1 MGSSCNC
8 SVRVI
13 EKDEEKSNQRG
24 STFKKTQGSLS
35 TKNFSSVYNLY
46 EYNNTKYNHNNLIV
60 YTNINNFTNDFVVID
75 EQLKDSIHNSLY
87 KNPGIGIGY
96 SKGYK
101 LDFQNQDKFFI
112 LLDGDV
118 ELYCLIDGHGPF
130 GNIIAQ
136 IIQDRFFKEITE
148 SVFDEAFESDY
159 ERIFRSLFENTHNSI
174 IRKEEKYRDQYDTY
188 LSGAAVTLVVK
199 KDNSLYIAN
208 VGNVMAYIIYC
219 DKFYNYGYKSKQLV
233 INDSNFKAENTLQG
247 ALNMQSAFNK
257 NFTSGLES
265 KIYLCRQ

>member
-13 EKDEEKSNQRG
+13 EKDEEKSKDRHSSLKKNQALIG
-24 STFKKTQGSLS
+24 

-60 YTNINNFTNDFVVID
+60 YTNINNFQNDFVVID
-75 EQLKDSIHNSLY
+75 ETLKDSIHTSLY

-118 ELYCLIDGHGPF
+118 EIYCLIDGHGPF

-136 IIQDRFFKEITE
+136 IIQDKFFKEITQ
-148 SVFDEAFESDY
+148 SVFVENFESEY
-159 ERIFRSLFENTHNSI
+159 ERIFRNLFENTNNAI
-174 IRKEEKYRDQYDTY
+174 IRKDEKYRDQYDPY

-199 KDNSLYIAN
+199 KDNTLYTAN
-208 VGNVMAYIIYC
+208 VGNVMGYIIYG
-219 DKFYNYGYKSKQLV
+219 DRLYTYGFKSKQLV
-233 INDSNFKAENTLQG
+233 INDSNFKAENTMQG
-247 ALNMQSAFNK
+247 VIHATTSLSNK
-257 NFTSGLES
+257 NFSTVMES
-265 KIYLCRQ
+265 I